1 MKIFHKLDEIP
12 ATLGSTVVSVGN
24 FDGVHRAHQHVLAAV
39 VSRARELGARSL
51 AVTFDPHPMR
61 ILRPDAAPKLLTPL
75 PVKLRLL
82 AETGIEAVLV
92 LPFSRDLSLTSPRDF
107 AAEILRKK
115 IRACEV
121 HEGANFHFGHKAAGN
136 VAKLSEFGREFGF
149 EVVVYPE
156 MRVRGD
162 PVSSSRIRELVIAG
176 RVGRAR
182 QLLGRVFSVLST
194 PGRGRGYGQ
203 KYTVP
208 TINLSRYEEVLPA
221 DGVYITRSRI
231 GEACFDSVTNIG
243 QRPTFG
249 SESFAVETHL
259 LGFHPLALS
268 SETEVEISF
277 LRRLRDEIKFPSVDA
292 LREQIARDVH
302 RARHFFRLL
311 KKPE

>member
-292 LREQIARDVH
+292 LRQQIARDVH
-302 RARHFFRLL
+302 RARRFLRLL
-311 KKPE
+311 KKEE